1 MAKRGPKPMAEE
13 LRKTNRIATF
23 RLGKAELSEVE
34 RLARQHGQSRSEFL
48 RSIVTGAIAT
58 QKKNEAALRLHG
70 TSAQGMEVAL
80 YE

>member
-48 RSIVTGAIAT
+48 RSIVTSAI
-58 QKKNEAALRLHG
+58 KESGVNNG
-70 TSAQGMEVAL
+70 
-80 YE
+80 

>member
-34 RLARQHGQSRSEFL
+34 RLAQQQGQSRSEFL
-48 RSIVTGAIAT
+48 RELVTGAIAT
-58 QKKNEAALRLHG
+58 QKKNVEG
-70 TSAQGMEVAL
+70 NNE
-80 YE
+80 